1 MTTGSSC
8 NQVFESTK
16 HSCAKPR
23 LNSCRDI
30 RNSLS
35 YVISEV
41 TGSGLMPPLLAQ
53 KEYNNHIRIK
63 ILLIQFFFD
72 TDITFLRTEI
82 LSVL

>member
-1 MTTGSSC
+1 MTTGSSS
-8 NQVFESTK
+8 NQVFELTK

-53 KEYNNHIRIK
+53 KEYNNQDLVNK
-63 ILLIQFFFD
+63 IFFD

-82 LSVL
+82 LSVSYL

>member
-41 TGSGLMPPLLAQ
+41 TGSGLMPPILAQ
-53 KEYNNHIRIK
+53 KEYNHIRIK
-63 ILLIQFFFD
+63 DLVNKIFF
-72 TDITFLRTEI
+72 
-82 LSVL
+82 